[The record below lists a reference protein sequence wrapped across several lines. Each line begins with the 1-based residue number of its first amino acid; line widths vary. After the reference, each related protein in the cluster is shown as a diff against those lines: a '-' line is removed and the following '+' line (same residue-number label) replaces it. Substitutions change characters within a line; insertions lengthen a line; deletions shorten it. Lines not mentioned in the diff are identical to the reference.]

1 MVVKPNNNT
10 LLMSVFTAAEQLKV
24 TPVTVRRLIATGVLP
39 AIRLGPKLI
48 KLRVVDVEKA
58 IGHLPT
64 IRPYRKKPKNWVAQR
79 LKD

>member
-1 MVVKPNNNT
+1 MVTKPNNT
-10 LLMSVFTAAEQLKV
+10 LLMSVFTAAERLKV

-48 KLRVVDVEKA
+48 KLRVADVEKA
-58 IGHLPT
+58 VGNLPT
-64 IRPYRKKPKNWVAQR
+64 IRPYRKKPNCWGTG